1 MWDRDYFS
9 ANDFMGEAS
18 FTYEKSSKEAWEQ
31 GIRLKKYGRGEN
43 VTDRMRGKKTDKFW
57 LTL

>member
-18 FTYEKSSKEAWEQ
+18 FTFEKLSKQAWEE
-31 GIRLKKYGRGEN
+31 GIRLKKYGKGEN
-43 VTDRMRGKKTDKFW
+43 LADRLRKQ
-57 LTL
+57 